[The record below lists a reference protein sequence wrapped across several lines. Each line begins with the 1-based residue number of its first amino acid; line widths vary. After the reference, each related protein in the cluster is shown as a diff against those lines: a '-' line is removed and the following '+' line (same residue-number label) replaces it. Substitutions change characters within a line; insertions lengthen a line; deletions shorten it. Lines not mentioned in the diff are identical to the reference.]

1 MTDALRQA
9 GAMRGTKVVDMTCE
23 PVGNGLV
30 GDSYRLGLAYEEVE
44 PDAPASV
51 IGKFPAA
58 DPDSRRSGS
67 AHLLYLREVSFYR
80 ELAHTLPINTPRPFV
95 AQIDPETDDF
105 ILIREDLAGGSA
117 RRLFTR
123 RRQDRA
129 GGGCGVARLRWGDP
143 ALQSLD
149 WLAARPTRPLGALS
163 GGRTGRFKVFVGHT
177 MQIPPPPRFV
187 PLAGSIH
194 FRGQPNPDLIP
205 AAVGAYSENGPVGA
219 AINPRRVR
227 LIARRRQRL
236 DASHPIR
243 AQSPTDRARIH

>member
-105 ILIREDLAGGSA
+105 ILIREDLAP
-117 RRLFTR
+117 F
-123 RRQDRA
+123 RQVDQLA
-129 GGGCGVARLRWGDP
+129 GCSLEDAKTVLAEAAALHAPPWGDP
-143 ALQSLD
+143 APQSLD

-177 MQIPPPPRFV
+177 MQIPPPPV
-187 PLAGSIH
+187 LCHLP
-194 FRGQPNPDLIP
+194 GQSTLEGN
-205 AAVGAYSENGPVGA
+205 
-219 AINPRRVR
+219 
-227 LIARRRQRL
+227 
-236 DASHPIR
+236 
-243 AQSPTDRARIH
+243 RILT

>member
-30 GDSYRLGLAYEEVE
+30 GDSYRFGLAYEEVE

-129 GGGCGVARLRWGDP
+129 GGGCGVARPTLG
-143 ALQSLD
+143 
-149 WLAARPTRPLGALS
+149 RP
-163 GGRTGRFKVFVGHT
+163 
-177 MQIPPPPRFV
+177 
-187 PLAGSIH
+187 
-194 FRGQPNPDLIP
+194 
-205 AAVGAYSENGPVGA
+205 GA
-219 AINPRRVR
+219 AIPGLAGGPPDAAPWCPQWRSDRSVQGFRRPYDANPAAPPFCATCRVNP
-227 LIARRRQRL
+227 L
-236 DASHPIR
+236 
-243 AQSPTDRARIH
+243 

>member
-117 RRLFTR
+117 RRLFSR
-123 RRQDRA
+123 RRQDR
-129 GGGCGVARLRWGDP
+129 VAVGQVGQGFRRPYDANP
-143 ALQSLD
+143 A
-149 WLAARPTRPLGALS
+149 A
-163 GGRTGRFKVFVGHT
+163 
-177 MQIPPPPRFV
+177 PRFV

-194 FRGQPNPDLIP
+194 VRGQPNPDLIP